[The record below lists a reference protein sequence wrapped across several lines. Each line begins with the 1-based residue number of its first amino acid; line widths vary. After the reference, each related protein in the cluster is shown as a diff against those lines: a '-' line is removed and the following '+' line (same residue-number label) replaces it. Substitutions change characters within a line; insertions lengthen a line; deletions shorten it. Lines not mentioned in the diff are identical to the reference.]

1 MIQRMTVIPIRPR
14 LSHKVRLRCDRRT
27 GRYLLLYPERGIEL
41 NETAT
46 EIVRLCTGAW
56 TVDDIVREL
65 AAAHVETS
73 PAAIER
79 DVQGFLTALARR
91 GLLQGLS

>member
-1 MIQRMTVIPIRPR
+1 M
-14 LSHKVRLRCDRRT
+14 
-27 GRYLLLYPERGIEL
+27 
-41 NETAT
+41 
-46 EIVRLCTGAW
+46 
-56 TVDDIVREL
+56 VREL

-73 PAAIER
+73 PVAIER